1 MGCVINPD
9 CRKGLPMTT
18 VPQLARTL
26 QTLFTTTAEQLARQT
41 GFVRR
46 ASKLTG
52 AVFAQ
57 TVVFTWL
64 ADPNAT
70 LETMAQTAAGLGAPI
85 TPQGLDERFHPAA
98 ARFLESLLARAMTQ
112 VVTADPVTIPL
123 LRRFAGVYL
132 QDSTVIRLPDALE
145 GNWPG
150 CGGSAD
156 SASQAAVKF
165 FVRLDLTSG
174 TLTRLVPQPA
184 RVSDSAMVVADE
196 DLPPGSLRLADL
208 GFFDI
213 EEFRRLGQRGVFWLS
228 RLLPAAKIYDTDG
241 RELPLLGWLAKQRPG
256 RLELPVLLGATQ
268 RLPCRLLVERVPDA
282 VARKR
287 RERLLKA
294 ARRKGT
300 KVSAAKLALCAWT
313 LYVTNTPAEKL
324 TLAEALA
331 LGRARWQIEL
341 LFKLWKEHGRLD
353 ESRSG
358 KPWRIIAEVFAKLLG
373 LVVQHWALLLS
384 CWSRAERSL
393 RKAAP
398 AVRHQALPLLY
409 ALASCRQLCR
419 VLAIVVGSLKV
430 AARINKSKKTL
441 RTYRI
446 LEDPSLLDNF
456 A

>member
-1 MGCVINPD
+1 
-9 CRKGLPMTT
+9 MTT
-18 VPQLARTL
+18 VPQLAHTL
-26 QTLFTTTAEQLARQT
+26 QILFTTTAEQLARQT

-46 ASKLTG
+46 SSKLTG
-52 AVFAQ
+52 PVFAQ

-64 ADPNAT
+64 ADPQAT
-70 LETMAQTAAGLGAPI
+70 LEAMAQTAAGLGTSI

-98 ARFLESLLARAMTQ
+98 ARFLERLLASAMTQ
-112 VVTADPVTIPL
+112 LVTADPVTIPL
-123 LRRFAGVYL
+123 LQRFAGVYV

-145 GNWPG
+145 EVWPG

-156 SASQAAVKF
+156 SAGKAAVRF
-165 FVRLDLTSG
+165 FVRLDLQSG
-174 TLTRLVPQPA
+174 TLTRLVPLPA
-184 RVSDSAMVVADE
+184 RVSDSATVVADE
-196 DLPPGSLRLADL
+196 DLPAGSLRLADL

-228 RLLPAAKIYDTDG
+228 RLLPATKVYETDG
-241 RELPLLGWLAKQRPG
+241 RELPLLGWLAKQQR
-256 RLELPVLLGATQ
+256 RVELPILLGATQ
-268 RLPCRLLVERVPDA
+268 RLPCRLLVERVPEA

-300 KVSAAKLALCAWT
+300 KASATKLALCAWT
-313 LYVTNTPAEKL
+313 LYVTNTPVEKL
-324 TLAEALA
+324 TLVEALA
-331 LGRARWQIEL
+331 LGRARWQVEL

-384 CWSRAERSL
+384 CWGRADHSL

-398 AVRHQALPLLY
+398 GIRRQALPILY

-419 VLAIVVGSLKV
+419 VLGMIVSTLKV
-430 AARINKSKKTL
+430 AARINKSKKSL

-446 LEDPSLLDNF
+446 LQDPSLLDSL

>member
-1 MGCVINPD
+1 MGCVSNPD
-9 CRKGLPMTT
+9 GRKGLPMTT

-41 GFVRR
+41 SFVRR

-70 LETMAQTAAGLGAPI
+70 LETMAQTAAGLGTPI
-85 TPQGLDERFHPAA
+85 TPQALDERFHPTA
-98 ARFLESLLARAMTQ
+98 ARFLERLLASAMTQ
-112 VVTADPVTIPL
+112 VVTADPLTIPL

-132 QDSTVIRLPDALE
+132 QDSTVIRLPDALQE
-145 GNWPG
+145 CWPG

-156 SASQAAVKF
+156 SASKAAVKF

-184 RVSDSAMVVADE
+184 RVSDSATVVADE
-196 DLPPGSLRLADL
+196 DLPAGSLRLADL
-208 GFFDI
+208 GFFDV

-228 RLLPAAKIYDTDG
+228 RLLPATKVYATDG
-241 RELPLLGWLAKQRPG
+241 RELPLLGWLAKQQG
-256 RLELPVLLGATQ
+256 RVELPILLGATQ
-268 RLPCRLLVERVPDA
+268 RLPCRFLVERVPEA

-294 ARRKGT
+294 ASRKGT
-300 KVSAAKLALCAWT
+300 KVSATKLALCAWT
-313 LYVTNTPAEKL
+313 LYVTNAPAEKL
-324 TLAEALA
+324 TVVEALA

-358 KPWRIIAEVFAKLLG
+358 KPWRILAEVFAKLLG
-373 LVVQHWALLLS
+373 LVVEHWRRLRS
-384 CWSRAERSL
+384 GRSRAERTL

-398 AVRHQALPLLY
+398 AIRQQALSMVY
-409 ALASCRQLCR
+409 ALESCLQLSR
-419 VLAIVVGSLKV
+419 VLARVVRSLQV
-430 AARINKSKKTL
+430 AARINKSKKSL
-441 RTYRI
+441 RTY
-446 LEDPSLLDNF
+446 
-456 A
+456 

>member
-1 MGCVINPD
+1 
-9 CRKGLPMTT
+9 MTT
-18 VPQLARTL
+18 VPQLAHTL

-46 ASKLTG
+46 TSKLTG
-52 AVFAQ
+52 PIFAQ

-64 ADPNAT
+64 ADPQAT
-70 LETMAQTAAGLGAPI
+70 LEAMAQTAAGLGTSI

-98 ARFLESLLARAMTQ
+98 ARFLERLLASAMTQ
-112 VVTADPVTIPL
+112 LVTADPVTIPL
-123 LRRFAGVYL
+123 LQRFAGVYI

-145 GNWPG
+145 EVWPG

-156 SASQAAVKF
+156 SASKAAVKF
-165 FVRLDLTSG
+165 FVRLDLQSG
-174 TLTRLVPQPA
+174 TLTRLVPLPA
-184 RVSDSAMVVADE
+184 RVSDSATVVADE
-196 DLPPGSLRLADL
+196 DLPAGALRLADL
-208 GFFDI
+208 GFFDV

-228 RLLPAAKIYDTDG
+228 RLLPATKVYETDG
-241 RELPLLGWLAKQRPG
+241 RELPLLNWLAKQQG
-256 RLELPVLLGATQ
+256 RVELPILLGATQ
-268 RLPCRLLVERVPDA
+268 RLPCRLLVERVPEA

-300 KVSAAKLALCAWT
+300 KVSATKLTLCAWT
-313 LYVTNTPAEKL
+313 LYVTNTPVEKL
-324 TLAEALA
+324 TLVEALA

-353 ESRSG
+353 ESRGG
-358 KPWRIIAEVFAKLLG
+358 KPWRMIAEVFAKLLG

-384 CWSRAERSL
+384 CWGQADRSL

-398 AVRHQALPLLY
+398 GIRRQALPILY
-409 ALASCRQLCR
+409 ALVSCRQLCR
-419 VLAIVVGSLKV
+419 ALAMVVRSLKV

-446 LEDPSLLDNF
+446 LQEPSLLDNL

>member
-1 MGCVINPD
+1 
-9 CRKGLPMTT
+9 MTT
-18 VPQLARTL
+18 VPQLARIL
-26 QTLFTTTAEQLARQT
+26 QTLFTTTADQLARQT

-46 ASKLTG
+46 TSKLTG

-64 ADPNAT
+64 ADPHAT
-70 LETMAQTAAGLGAPI
+70 LETMTQAAAGLGAPI
-85 TPQGLDERFHPAA
+85 TPQALDERFHPAA
-98 ARFLESLLARAMTQ
+98 ACFLERLLASAMTQ
-112 VVTADPVTIPL
+112 VVTANPVTIPL
-123 LRRFAGVYL
+123 LQRFAGVYL

-150 CGGSAD
+150 CGGSTD
-156 SASQAAVKF
+156 SASKAAIKF
-165 FVRLDLTSG
+165 FVRLDLQAG
-174 TLTRLVPQPA
+174 ALTRLIPQPA
-184 RVSDSAMVVADE
+184 RVSDSATVVADE
-196 DLPPGSLRLADL
+196 DLPTGALRLADL

-213 EEFRRLGQRGVFWLS
+213 EEFRRLGLRGVFWLS
-228 RLLPAAKIYDTDG
+228 RLLPAAKIYDPDG
-241 RELPLLGWLAKQRPG
+241 RELPLRSWLAKQPEG

-300 KVSAAKLALCAWT
+300 QVSATKLALCAWT
-313 LYVTNTPAEKL
+313 LYVTNAPAEKL
-324 TLAEALA
+324 TVAEALA

-358 KPWRIIAEVFAKLLG
+358 KPWRILAEIFAKLLG

-384 CWSRAERSL
+384 CWSRADRSL

-398 AVRHQALPLLY
+398 AIRHQALPLLY
-409 ALASCRQLCR
+409 ALVSYRHLCR
-419 VLAIVVGSLKV
+419 ILAMVVRSLKV
-430 AARINKSKKTL
+430 AARINKSKKSL

-446 LEDPSLLDNF
+446 LQDPSLLDTL